1 MNWTSFYIH
10 KLQYHFITNI
20 YIGFGHV
27 HRKNCDPYS
36 KADFPRRDRNSHLIF
51 SVIWKVILFEVLNHL
66 Q

>member
-36 KADFPRRDRNSHLIF
+36 KADFPRRDRNSHG
-51 SVIWKVILFEVLNHL
+51 K
-66 Q
+66 